1 MTTETERNAKA
12 IRRSIEAIIK
22 AAYAIEKAA
31 NNLLDINAEY
41 LNTIDALAKELEAL
55 RDTE

>member
-1 MTTETERNAKA
+1 MTTETERNAKT

-22 AAYAIEKAA
+22 AANAIEKAT

-55 RDTE
+55 RDIE